1 MIFFRIWHLFWIA
14 LSSVSIFYFQT
25 TSHCIWDSIYT
36 AIVFCIYPG
45 LIVLSF
51 NKKSDWL
58 KLHKYKIIIIEFL
71 LFLLLAW
78 LSIYASFG
86 FNVG

>member
-1 MIFFRIWHLFWIA
+1 MFFFRIWHLFWIIINIT
-14 LSSVSIFYFQT
+14 SIYFFNVLN
-25 TSHCIWDSIYT
+25 CIWDYIDIC
-36 AIVFCIYPG
+36 IVFGMYPV

-51 NKKSDWL
+51 NKKSHWL

-71 LFLLLAW
+71 VFLLLAW